1 MPEEKSRKWVFW
13 LLALIAGAVLLLL
26 AVKSMMI
33 GSFDRSSYKMRAPT
47 VAPAPAPESAKPE
60 KERGRYGGQTIR
72 GQESQEGEK

>member
-13 LLALIAGAVLLLL
+13 LLALIAGAVLLVL

-33 GSFDRSSYKMRAPT
+33 GSFDRSSYKLRTPAEAPT
-47 VAPAPAPESAKPE
+47 VAPQPAKPE
-60 KERGRYGGQTIR
+60 KGRGSYGGQTIR